1 METKKYDKKSAIDY
15 AKKWAMARNPKYYN
29 FDNLGGDC
37 TSFVSQ
43 CLLAGSKKMNFNY
56 ETGWYYNNGY
66 DKSPS
71 WSGVKYLYNFLT
83 KNKSYGPRG
92 IDSSLN
98 DIELG
103 DIAQL
108 SFDGNNFSHSLIIVN
123 IDFTQQISL
132 DNIYVAAHTYDVLN
146 KKINDYD
153 FKKIR
158 FIHIQ
163 SVGI

>member
-1 METKKYDKKSAIDY
+1 MNIKDYDRTAAINY
-15 AKKWAMARNPKYYN
+15 AQKWAMARNPKYYN

-43 CLLAGSKKMNFNY
+43 CLFAGSKKMNYNY
-56 ETGWYYNNGY
+56 ENGWYYNNGY

-83 KNKSYGPRG
+83 KNKGYGPRG
-92 IDSSLN
+92 TVSTIDN
-98 DIELG
+98 VELG

-108 SFDGNNFSHSLIIVN
+108 SFDGTNFSHSLIIVD
-123 IDFTQQISL
+123 IDFLQQISL
-132 DNIYVAAHTYDVLN
+132 NNIYVAAHTYDVFG
-146 KKINDYD
+146 KKLENYS
-153 FKKIR
+153 FQKIR

-163 SVGI
+163 NVGV